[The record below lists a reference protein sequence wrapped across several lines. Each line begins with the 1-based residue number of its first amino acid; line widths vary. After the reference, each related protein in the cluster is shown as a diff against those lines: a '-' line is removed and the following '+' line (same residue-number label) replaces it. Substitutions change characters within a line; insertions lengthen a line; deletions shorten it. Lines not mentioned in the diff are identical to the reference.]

1 MTPDLSTKTFLVRDY
16 DLPST
21 LSSGQAFR
29 WRPFEGKWVGVIG
42 RHWVQL
48 HPNGSTIRAET
59 AGAVSDWG
67 WLSDYLQLETDL
79 SAVLQ
84 GFPEDEPMRAAI
96 GACRGLRLL
105 RQDPW
110 ECLASFIC
118 SSTKQIVQ
126 IQQIVSLLCERHGE
140 KVATP
145 PGHAGEH
152 AFPSAMTLASVTE
165 TELRA
170 CKMGFRAPY
179 LLKTAQQVAEGE
191 LDLASLHEMP
201 VELARE
207 CLMRMPG
214 VGRKIADCVLL
225 FAYGFQS
232 AFPVDVWVMKA
243 LQQLYFRR
251 RRVNLKKLQ
260 RFSAEYF
267 GPYGGYAQQ
276 YLFHYVRTG
285 GKPERRAVEPNA
297 NRDRQ
302 CDRKMRDRKIG
313 KL

>member
-1 MTPDLSTKTFLVRDY
+1 
-16 DLPST
+16 
-21 LSSGQAFR
+21 
-29 WRPFEGKWVGVIG
+29 
-42 RHWVQL
+42 
-48 HPNGSTIRAET
+48 
-59 AGAVSDWG
+59 
-67 WLSDYLQLETDL
+67 
-79 SAVLQ
+79 
-84 GFPEDEPMRAAI
+84 MRAAI

-126 IQQIVSLLCERHGE
+126 IQQIVSLLCERYGE
-140 KVATP
+140 EVATP
-145 PGHAGEH
+145 PNRSGARS
-152 AFPSAMTLASVTE
+152 FPSAMSLAKATE

-179 LLKTAQQVAEGE
+179 LLKAAQQVCHGE
-191 LDLASLHEMP
+191 LDLASLQEMP

-207 CLMRMPG
+207 RLMRLPG

-232 AFPVDVWVMKA
+232 AFPVDVWVIKA
-243 LQQLYFRR
+243 LRQLYFRR
-251 RRVNLKKLQ
+251 RRVNLKRLQ

-276 YLFHYVRTG
+276 YLFHYARTG
-285 GKPERRAVEPNA
+285 GRIQGPNRRHLSAHAETES
-297 NRDRQ
+297 
-302 CDRKMRDRKIG
+302 
-313 KL
+313 